1 MEKAKVDILSGLW
14 SRGLMS
20 QRRQPRLQAAAQ
32 EARIAA
38 LAEEAV
44 EAGIKWSQALS
55 FIMMQR
61 RRTGFDWLSGAD
73 ERLLITAVHAIGEL
87 MDRRGISF
95 EETLQMIAAIRSKV
109 PSRTNKRTL
118 ERRQSER
125 LRYFK
130 PLIQNLTAGTIGHIT
145 IAAGER
151 PGETTHHFTTWG
163 LMTTDLSQ
171 PRIAALA
178 EEAAEAGVTWD
189 QAKSFVMMQRKRT
202 GLDMWNSEEE
212 RLLIK
217 AVHSLDD
224 LMVHYGIPREE
235 ALQMVASLRCPET
248 WEPVSPNKQHPYGG

>member
-1 MEKAKVDILSGLW
+1 MMEKAKVDILSGLW

-95 EETLQMIAAIRSKV
+95 EETLQMIAAIRNGEGTDRHPEWAVEQGSHDHRSQ
-109 PSRTNKRTL
+109 PAADRSIG
-118 ERRQSER
+118 RR
-125 LRYFK
+125 
-130 PLIQNLTAGTIGHIT
+130 GGGGWGHL
-145 IAAGER
+145 G
-151 PGETTHHFTTWG
+151 PGEKLCYDAKKEDGTRHVEFGGGT
-163 LMTTDLSQ
+163 
-171 PRIAALA
+171 AADK
-178 EEAAEAGVTWD
+178 GG
-189 QAKSFVMMQRKRT
+189 SFRK
-202 GLDMWNSEEE
+202 
-212 RLLIK
+212 
-217 AVHSLDD
+217 
-224 LMVHYGIPREE
+224 
-235 ALQMVASLRCPET
+235 
-248 WEPVSPNKQHPYGG
+248 